1 MNRTNTYAYFARTK
15 TAARKVTG
23 AVLIIGGVLCT
34 GAAFAADIKPSG
46 PAQPVSAPLEK
57 ARAAIERKDWT
68 FAVRELNALVSKE
81 PKNADAQSLL
91 GYSLRKSGDL
101 VRSKVHYDEALKL
114 DPDHRGAHEYIGELY
129 LMMKQPDNARKHLT
143 ELERVCGNKECEEY
157 QDLAKALT
165 AYKP

>member
-1 MNRTNTYAYFARTK
+1 MNLSNT
-15 TAARKVTG
+15 TAFISRAKSATLGIAG
-23 AVLIIGGVLCT
+23 AVIVSGGVLFPV
-34 GAAFAADIKPSG
+34 ASFAADIRPSG

-57 ARAAIERKDWT
+57 ARAAIERKDWA
-68 FAVRELNALVSKE
+68 FAVRELNALVGKE

-101 VRSKVHYDEALKL
+101 ARSKVHYDEALKL

-129 LMMKQPDNARKHLT
+129 LMLKQPENARKHLT

>member
-1 MNRTNTYAYFARTK
+1 MNMSNTASFISLTR

-34 GAAFAADIKPSG
+34 GAAIAADTKPSG

-129 LMMKQPDNARKHLT
+129 LMLKQPDNARKHLT